1 MRALSRRLFCVL
13 AAVLVAPCAAY
24 AQAGS
29 ITGVVRDTSGAVL
42 PGVTVEAASPVL
54 IEKVRSV
61 TTDGSGQYRIVDLRP
76 GSYDVTFALPG
87 FSSVKR
93 EAIQITGSFTATV
106 NAEMR
111 VGSVEETITVTG
123 ETPTV
128 DVQSVAQQRVIG
140 KAEIDALPTGRTPY
154 GVAVL
159 TPGIVTN
166 QIDVG
171 GTNTLAINIMTIHG
185 GRVTDSRVMIDGMTI
200 GNVSGSGQNSNFV
213 PDTGIAQE
221 VAVDYGAGSAE
232 METGGVRINIIPR
245 EGGNTFRGSFF
256 ATGVNKNFQSSN
268 YSDELKAR
276 GLAVPNSLKLAYDV
290 NPSIGG
296 PLRQDKLW
304 FFSSARFQANK
315 NYVAGIFE
323 NKNAGDPTKWT
334 RDPDL
339 TKQGVYSLRQESVN
353 TRLTWQAAQRHKL
366 GLYFEHQ
373 ERNWDNLTPAFS
385 PESMT
390 RYQFPRESIATLS
403 YSSPFTNKLLI
414 DARLS
419 DHAEVFR
426 DFLPPAGDPFLDL
439 IPVLEQTDNVTYR
452 GGGVGSGQN
461 QPYFYI
467 FMPAVWSAMA
477 SVSYVTG
484 AHAFKVGF
492 TNTWGR
498 RDNYQYDNNAAL
510 VYRFNNGVPNQLTER
525 ATPLRRIED
534 LNAQLG
540 LYVQDKWT
548 LNRLT
553 VNAGLRFEYTDV
565 SFPEQHLGPGIHV
578 PTRDFTFP
586 AAPGIDFKDLSPR
599 LGASYDVFGNG
610 KTAIKGNL
618 SRYVVNQGLSLNPY
632 VDLGNPVLRVSTL
645 ITRAWNDRGGLGI
658 NGDYVPQCDLQ
669 NPLANGECGV
679 MSDVNFGKQIPTT
692 TLDPDVLFGWG
703 IAPYNWEFSATVQ
716 HELAPRIG
724 LAGGYFRRWYGN
736 FAVIDN
742 RSTVASD
749 YTRFSITAPVDP
761 RLPGGGGN
769 VIEGLYDVNP
779 NKAGQVDNYFTS
791 ANKFGDFVERW
802 DGFDA
807 SVNVRLTNRA
817 LFQGGFSTGRTTQ
830 DYCDIVDDLPEF
842 LLGAALAGGGG
853 GQAVGTFN
861 GGAWMPA
868 SFCSQQ
874 SKFLTNVKMLGTYT
888 VPKIDVQV
896 AATFQSFPG
905 PQVLANYA
913 ASNAV
918 TFPSLGRPLSGNAAN
933 TTVNIVEPGTMY
945 GDQAS
950 QIDLRIAK
958 IFRFGSQ
965 RASVNLDLFNLL
977 NASPILLQNNS
988 YAAWQVPQRI
998 LNARLFKISGQF
1010 DF

>member
-1 MRALSRRLFCVL
+1 MRALSTRLFCVVAGL
-13 AAVLVAPCAAY
+13 LLAPCAAL
-24 AQAGS
+24 AQGS

-54 IEKVRSV
+54 IEKARSV
-61 TTDGSGQYRIVDLRP
+61 VTDGSGQYRIVDLRP
-76 GSYDVTFALPG
+76 GSYDVTFTLPG

-93 EAIQITGSFTATV
+93 ESIQLTGSFTATV

-111 VGSVEETITVTG
+111 VGAVEETITVTG

-185 GRVTDSRVMIDGMTI
+185 GRVTDSRVMIDGLSI
-200 GNVSGSGQNSNFV
+200 GNISGSGQNSNFV

-245 EGGNTFRGSFF
+245 EGGNTFRGSIF
-256 ATGVNKNFQSSN
+256 ATGVNRDFQSSN
-268 YSDELKAR
+268 YSDDLRRR

-296 PLRQDKLW
+296 PLRHDKLW

-315 NYVAGIFE
+315 NYVAGIYY

-334 RDPDL
+334 REPDL
-339 TKQGVYSLRQESVN
+339 TRQGVYSLRQESVN
-353 TRLTWQAAQRHKL
+353 TRLTWQVAERHKL
-366 GLYFEHQ
+366 SAYFEHQ

-390 RYQFPRESIATLS
+390 RYQFPREAIGTLS
-403 YSSPFTNKLLI
+403 YSSPLTNKLLI
-414 DARLS
+414 DARFS
-419 DHAEVFR
+419 HHAEVYR
-426 DFLPPAGDPFLDL
+426 DYLPPFGDPFRDL

-461 QPYFYI
+461 QPYFYM
-467 FMPAVWSAMA
+467 FMPNIWGGMA

-498 RDNYQYDNNAAL
+498 RDNSQYDNNPAL
-510 VYRFNNGVPNQLTER
+510 VYRFNNGVPNQLTQR
-525 ATPLRRIED
+525 AMPIRRIED

-540 LYVQDKWT
+540 AYVQDKWT

-565 SFPEQHLGPGIHV
+565 SFPEQHLGPGTLV
-578 PTRDFTFP
+578 PTRNFTFT
-586 AAPGIDFKDLSPR
+586 AGPGVDFKDLSPR
-599 LGASYDVFGNG
+599 LGASYDVFGTG
-610 KTAIKGNL
+610 KTAIKANL

-632 VDLGNPVLRVSTL
+632 VDLGNPVLRTSTI
-645 ITRAWNDRGGLGI
+645 ITRSWNDRGGLGI
-658 NGDYVPQCDLQ
+658 NGDYIAQCDFL
-669 NPLANGECGV
+669 NPLANGECGA
-679 MSDVNFGKQIPTT
+679 MSDQNFGKQIPTT
-692 TLDPDVLFGWG
+692 TLDPEILFGWG
-703 IAPYNWEFSATVQ
+703 VAPYNWEFSATAQ
-716 HELAPRIG
+716 HELLPRVGIM
-724 LAGGYFRRWYGN
+724 GGYFRRWYGN
-736 FAVIDN
+736 FAVLDN

-749 YTRFSITAPVDP
+749 YTRFGITTPVDS
-761 RLPGGGGN
+761 RLPGGGGK
-769 VIEGLYDVNP
+769 VLDGLYDLNP
-779 NKAGQVDNYFTS
+779 NKVGQVDNYLTS
-791 ANKFGDFVERW
+791 ANNFGNFVERW

-807 SVNVRLTNRA
+807 SVNIRLTNRA
-817 LFQGGFSTGRTTQ
+817 LLQGGLSTGRTTQ
-830 DYCDIVDDLPEF
+830 DYCDIADDLPEF

-861 GGAWMPA
+861 AGAWMPA
-868 SFCSQQ
+868 SYCSQQ
-874 SKFLTNVKMLGTYT
+874 SKFLTNVKLLGTYT
-888 VPKIDVQV
+888 VPKVDVQV

-905 PQVLANYA
+905 PQVLANYVA
-913 ASNAV
+913 TNAV
-918 TFPSLGRPLSGNAAN
+918 TQPGLGRPLSGNAAN
-933 TTVNIVEPGTMY
+933 MTVNLMEPGTMY
-945 GDQAS
+945 GDQAN

-958 IFRFGSQ
+958 ILRFGGN
-965 RASVNLDLFNLL
+965 RASINLDLFNLL
-977 NASPILLQNNS
+977 NANPVLQQNNS
-988 YAAWQVPQRI
+988 FAAWQVPQRI

>member
-1 MRALSRRLFCVL
+1 MHVLSTRLCCLLASFLLIPCVAL
-13 AAVLVAPCAAY
+13 
-24 AQAGS
+24 AQGS

-42 PGVTVEAASPVL
+42 PGVTVEATSPVL

-61 TTDGSGQYRIVDLRP
+61 VTDGSGQYRIVDLRP

-93 EAIQITGSFTATV
+93 EAIQLTGSFTATV

-111 VGSVEETITVTG
+111 VGAVEETITVTG

-185 GRVTDSRVMIDGMTI
+185 GRVTDSRVMIDGMSI

-245 EGGNTFRGSFF
+245 EGGNTFRGSIF
-256 ATGVNKNFQSSN
+256 ATGVNRDFQSSN
-268 YSDELKAR
+268 YSDDLRRR

-290 NPSIGG
+290 NPSVGG
-296 PLRQDKLW
+296 PLRQDRLW
-304 FFSSARFQANK
+304 FFTSARFQANK
-315 NYVAGIFE
+315 NYVAGIYY

-334 RDPDL
+334 REPDL
-339 TKQGVYSLRQESVN
+339 TRQGVYSLRQESGN
-353 TRLTWQAAQRHKL
+353 LRLTWQAAERHKVS
-366 GLYFEHQ
+366 GYFEHQ

-390 RYQFPRESIATLS
+390 RYQFPREAIAIFG
-403 YSSPFTNKLLI
+403 YSSPLNNKLLI
-414 DARLS
+414 DARFS
-419 DHAEVFR
+419 HHAEVYR
-426 DFLPPAGDPFLDL
+426 DYLPPAGDPFRDL

-461 QPYFYI
+461 QPYFYM
-467 FMPAVWSAMA
+467 FMPNIWGAMA

-492 TNTWGR
+492 TDTWAR
-498 RDNYQYDNNAAL
+498 RDNSQYDNNAAL
-510 VYRFNNGVPNQLTER
+510 VYRFNNGVPNQLTQR
-525 ATPLRRIED
+525 AMPIRRIED
-534 LNAQLG
+534 LNAQFG
-540 LYVQDKWT
+540 AYVQDKWT

-565 SFPEQHLGPGIHV
+565 SFPEQFLGPGVHV
-578 PTRDFTFP
+578 PTRNFTFP
-586 AAPGIDFKDLSPR
+586 AGPGIDFKDLSPR
-599 LGASYDVFGNG
+599 LGAAYDLFGNG
-610 KTAIKGNL
+610 KTAIKANL

-645 ITRAWNDRGGLGI
+645 ITRSWNDRGGLGI
-658 NGDYVPQCDLQ
+658 NGDYVPQCDFL
-669 NPLANGECGV
+669 NPLANGECGA
-679 MSDVNFGKQIPTT
+679 MSDQNFGKQIPTT

-703 IAPYNWEFSATVQ
+703 IAPYNWEFSATIQ
-716 HELAPRIG
+716 HELMPRVG
-724 LAGGYFRRWYGN
+724 LVGAYFRRSYGN

-742 RSTVASD
+742 RATAASD
-749 YTRFSITAPVDP
+749 YTRFDITAPVDA

-769 VIEGLYDVNP
+769 RIQGLYDLNP
-779 NKAGQVDNYFTS
+779 NKVGQVDNFFTS
-791 ANKFGDFVERW
+791 ANNFGDFVERW

-807 SVNVRLTNRA
+807 TVNVRLTNRA
-817 LFQGGFSTGRTTQ
+817 LLQGGMSAGRVTQ
-830 DYCDIVDDLPEF
+830 DYCDIADDLPEF

-861 GGAWMPA
+861 PGAWMPA
-868 SFCSQQ
+868 SYCSQQ
-874 SKFLTNVKMLGTYT
+874 GNYLTNVKLLGTYT
-888 VPKIDVQV
+888 VPKVDVQL

-905 PQVLANYA
+905 PQILANYV

-918 TFPSLGRPLSGNAAN
+918 VQPSLGRPLSGGQAN
-933 TTVNIVEPGTMY
+933 MTVNLVEPGTMY
-945 GDQAS
+945 GDQAN
-950 QIDLRIAK
+950 QVDLRIAK
-958 IFRFGSQ
+958 IFRFGGK
-965 RASVNLDLFNLL
+965 RASANLDLFNLF
-977 NASPILLQNNS
+977 NANPVLQQNNS
-988 YAAWQVPQRI
+988 FAAWQVPQRI